1 MQIQSRF
8 RRAAAGLA
16 LAMAAVAARADVV
29 VVVSSRNPCGQLTA
43 AQVSDIFLGNAASF
57 PGGGQ
62 AVPVDQGDGA
72 VREEFYGK
80 AVGKSS
86 AQVKA
91 YWSKIIFTGKG
102 RPPKEAGDSLAVRK
116 LVADSPGLIGYIER
130 SAVDASV
137 KVVLAVH

>member
-1 MQIQSRF
+1 MQIRTQF
-8 RRAAAGLA
+8 RRAVTGLVLA
-16 LAMAAVAARADVV
+16 LAAVAARADVV
-29 VVVSSRNPCGQLTA
+29 VVVSAKNPCGQLTA
-43 AQVSDIFLGNAASF
+43 AQVSDIFLGTTTSF

-62 AVPVDQGDGA
+62 VVPVDQGDGA

-102 RPPKEAGDSLAVRK
+102 RPPKEVGDSLAVRK